1 MKKLFLP
8 LCAFFC
14 ASSLFAQTLKLDF
27 TYDLSGKNVQKN
39 KLTWAVDGTKTKD
52 RYDTKS
58 GASLNRTTLS
68 LKNAVT
74 DMGGKS
80 FLIPKALYE
89 LMLFAVSNP
98 AYAEDIKIQRNER
111 TGGHDILMIH
121 RGNAYKIQA
130 DADGRIDV
138 LKDCFI
144 FNNFAKNSDG
154 KFIIAEEFASED
166 KNSQWPDFSKITFE
180 ADKGTQKENKCYQ
193 GTLRIQLKGDVL
205 KLSGKLLMKELKAEK
220 EKPEDKPEAAE
231 KTDPVP
237 GM

>member
-1 MKKLFLP
+1 MKKLFLL

-27 TYDLSGKNVQKN
+27 SYDLSGKNGQKN
-39 KLTWAVDGTKTKD
+39 KLIWTLDGAKTKD
-52 RYDTKS
+52 RYDTKT

-68 LKNAVT
+68 LKNSVT

-80 FLIPKALYE
+80 FLIPKSLYE

-98 AYAEDIKIQRNER
+98 GYSKDIKVQKNEK
-111 TGGHDILMIH
+111 TGGLDILMIH
-121 RGNAYKIQA
+121 RGNAYKIQS

-138 LKDCFI
+138 LKDFFI

-154 KFIIAEEFASED
+154 NFVIEEMFASED
-166 KNSQWPDFSKITFE
+166 KNSSWPDFSKITFE

-193 GTLRIQLKGDVL
+193 GTLKVQLNGDVL

-220 EKPEDKPEAAE
+220 ESPKDKPEDN
-231 KTDPVP
+231 
-237 GM
+237 